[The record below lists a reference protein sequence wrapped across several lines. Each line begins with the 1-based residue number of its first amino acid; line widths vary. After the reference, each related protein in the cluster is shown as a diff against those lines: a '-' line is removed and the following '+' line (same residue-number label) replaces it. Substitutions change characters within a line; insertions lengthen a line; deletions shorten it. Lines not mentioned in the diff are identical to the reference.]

1 MLKKWSYSHSIEQRN
16 SRGFYKFNRVTIERL
31 GAQTVPVASC
41 GYPGRI
47 GVVVAWWERRPY
59 FFITRPRCPNQ
70 ICLDH
75 GVVAR
80 GFERSG
86 EPHRTHQVTR
96 TSRANDVNEVL
107 WPRRSR
113 DVRPHHDR
121 STLHA
126 RPHESEGGGQFP
138 ALGRCFYAHK
148 LRGDEHPNI
157 YLNTATDSRACL
169 VPRAPVLRG
178 PSFFHLPSTGPA
190 SPHRDLLVG
199 SPVVGGRRKH
209 AFAAVGVWGKVG

>member
-1 MLKKWSYSHSIEQRN
+1 MNGWAPK
-16 SRGFYKFNRVTIERL
+16 
-31 GAQTVPVASC
+31 P
-41 GYPGRI
+41 
-47 GVVVAWWERRPY
+47 
-59 FFITRPRCPNQ
+59 PRCELWVSWAHWGGGCVVGKAPIFFYNTPSLPKQ
-70 ICLDH
+70 IYLDH

-107 WPRRSR
+107 WPRSSR
-113 DVRPHHDR
+113 DVRRHHDR
-121 STLHA
+121 STLHVPPS
-126 RPHESEGGGQFP
+126 RFGG
-138 ALGRCFYAHK
+138 
-148 LRGDEHPNI
+148 RGTVPRSGTLFLPTWRRRTPQ
-157 YLNTATDSRACL
+157 YLPRYRRRSRACL

-209 AFAAVGVWGKVG
+209 AFAAVVCGERLVNDI